1 VTHAKM
7 RRRIENPR
15 VILID
20 TDIDYK
26 KGENETNIE
35 ITNEKD
41 FERILK
47 IEEEQV
53 KKMCY
58 DIIKFKPDLVI
69 TEKGLSDI
77 AQHFFVKNN
86 ITALRRLRKTD
97 ALRIARATGATIVS
111 RTEEIKES
119 DVGTKCGLYE
129 VQKIGDE

>member
-1 VTHAKM
+1 M

-35 ITNEKD
+35 ITNEND
-41 FERILK
+41 FEKILK

-77 AQHFFVKNN
+77 AQHFFEKIKKN
-86 ITALRRLRKTD
+86 
-97 ALRIARATGATIVS
+97 
-111 RTEEIKES
+111 
-119 DVGTKCGLYE
+119 
-129 VQKIGDE
+129 

>member
-1 VTHAKM
+1 M

-35 ITNEKD
+35 ITNEND
-41 FERILK
+41 FEKILK